1 MCKEDHCIVAGHCE
15 AGDRSRAGLAG
26 PGYKFARITRPSF
39 MSELIER
46 RGSSRIRAKYR
57 PLVRP
62 GDRTSADFKRA
73 TVALVVRQHAI
84 DVDILTSQN
93 RKSRQDLIGPVPR
106 VMSIRGRPGSCS
118 HRRGYSE
125 FSSCGIRPRS
135 RAEDFCDVP
144 QADVVVIPGRESE
157 GSTIRRE
164 CHGSEVHCLAIQA
177 SLSSAGCNRP
187 ESQHSVVAGGRQERP
202 VRGESDR
209 IHWACMA
216 LEYIKIRCNSD

>member
-1 MCKEDHCIVAGHCE
+1 MCKEDHCIVGGHCE
-15 AGDRSRAGLAG
+15 AGDRSRAGLAE

-84 DVDILTSQN
+84 YVDMLTS
-93 RKSRQDLIGPVPR
+93 RYLKSRQDLIGPVPR
-106 VMSIRGRPGSCS
+106 VMSTRGGSGRGS

-125 FSSCGIRPRS
+125 FSSCGIRPRLGS
-135 RAEDFCDVP
+135 DEFYDVP
-144 QADVVVIPGRESE
+144 QADIVVIPGR
-157 GSTIRRE
+157 
-164 CHGSEVHCLAIQA
+164 
-177 SLSSAGCNRP
+177 
-187 ESQHSVVAGGRQERP
+187 
-202 VRGESDR
+202 
-209 IHWACMA
+209 
-216 LEYIKIRCNSD
+216 